1 MLDSIIVRYSNILFS
16 YSTSVRKTLQK
27 TIRPNL
33 RKSKNY
39 FDALPKKARSRQ
51 WQLWDQEFLIKYV
64 RFIPWLIASHFHS
77 LIVLMCCYPIYFTC
91 FCKIIVSFDSDLI
104 SFWRIWIFAFVML
117 QIIYRRRRL
126 TSHEK
131 KLDILMFPMPQYLRS
146 FTLKAKMRNQLN
158 LFKKINQSLQ
168 VPCGKINPF

>member
-64 RFIPWLIASHFHS
+64 RFIP
-77 LIVLMCCYPIYFTC
+77 C

-126 TSHEK
+126 TSHE
-131 KLDILMFPMPQYLRS
+131 RS
-146 FTLKAKMRNQLN
+146 LISWCSQCRNISDPLLLEFTSFKSENEKPAK
-158 LFKKINQSLQ
+158 S
-168 VPCGKINPF
+168 V

>member
-64 RFIPWLIASHFHS
+64 RFIP
-77 LIVLMCCYPIYFTC
+77 C

-146 FTLKAKMRNQLN
+146 FTSGIH
-158 LFKKINQSLQ
+158 FI
-168 VPCGKINPF
+168 